1 MQNYDTFATNAIAF
15 KLPLALS
22 LTWIFFWAAADI
34 SCQNLME
41 DPVIV
46 LDPGHGGK
54 DHGAGNHLCSEKSIC
69 LAICQMA
76 REKLTVSLPKA
87 KIYLTREEDSFV
99 PLKKRS
105 SFANELDADL
115 FISLHCN
122 AFGGHPR
129 AARGTETYVMG
140 LHKTEDNLE
149 VAKRENLSVLFEDE
163 SEDLEEMNTE
173 SLIFL
178 NHLQDRNLQR
188 SIEFAKLMEDE
199 FSNNHPGKSK
209 GVKQAGFMVLHQIS
223 MPGVLVEAGFLS
235 HPDECRYLCSYEGQM
250 TIANQL
256 VNAIHK
262 YFKVSPQREL
272 IAQTINN
279 TTSSLPQNEAV
290 YKVQLITS
298 PLDPGNDAQWSTN
311 KSVEIVFE
319 SGLYKVYSGNY
330 HDKQQALSEQDKWI
344 QAGFKEAFV
353 VSFPSSN

>member
-1 MQNYDTFATNAIAF
+1 MQNYDTFATNAIAC
-15 KLPLALS
+15 KLPLIIS
-22 LTWIFFWAAADI
+22 LTWIFLLGPVDI
-34 SCQNLME
+34 SAQTAEE

-76 REKLTVSLPKA
+76 KTKLAISWPRA
-87 KIYLTREEDSFV
+87 KVYLTREEDAFV
-99 PLKKRS
+99 PLKMRS

-115 FISLHCN
+115 FISVHCN
-122 AFGGHPR
+122 AHGGHPR

-149 VAKRENLSVLFEDE
+149 VAKRENLSILFEDDAE
-163 SEDLEEMNTE
+163 FSEELNTE

-178 NHLQDRNLQR
+178 NHIQDRNLQR
-188 SIEFAKLMEDE
+188 SIDFAKLMEDE

-235 HPDECRYLCSYEGQM
+235 HPDECRYLCSIEGQM

-256 VNAIHK
+256 VRAIHK
-262 YFKVSPQREL
+262 YFNQAMQVEM
-272 IAQTINN
+272 IAE
-279 TTSSLPQNEAV
+279 TTQKTNPSLVQNDAV

-298 PLDPGNDAQWSTN
+298 PLDPTSDARWSEN

-353 VSFPSSN
+353 VSFPSGY